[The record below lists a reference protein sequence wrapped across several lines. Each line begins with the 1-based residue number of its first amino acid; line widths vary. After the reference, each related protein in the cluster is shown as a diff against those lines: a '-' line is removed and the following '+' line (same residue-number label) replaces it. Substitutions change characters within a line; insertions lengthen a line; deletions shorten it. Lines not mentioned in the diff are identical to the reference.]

1 MFKSIFSRLMFTY
14 LIIITAVIVTISI
27 ALSIGYSDY
36 VFNDKEQEQLK
47 SAKKVSRMVGNYLNG
62 MITKNELDSSIN
74 SIGYVTDS
82 SIYAINANLDSIKD
96 KSNLKIG
103 EGLDESFLINDL
115 KQVLL
120 SKTVFR
126 RSQYSSKFNMDVV
139 FTGYPL
145 KDGEEVKGAIL
156 IFSPVNI
163 MKTEIT
169 RIEFIIWICALILI
183 LISAVIIFFT
193 SRRISRPIVQMTSAA
208 IKLAEGEK
216 VGEIQA
222 KTSDEI
228 EKLAD
233 AFNTMN
239 RQLEITENVRREFIA
254 NVSHDLRT
262 PLTSINGFVQ
272 GMIDG
277 LIKPENYPKHLITI
291 KEEINRL
298 MKLTRDILEIAKIQG
313 GAINLNIT
321 ELKVADAINSVVGSI
336 EMLAQ
341 QKEIQISLECP
352 PNLYVKVDSDRLK
365 QILSN
370 LLANAINYS
379 GNGSKVCI
387 TVAAEENYV
396 KFAIK
401 DNGQGIPKEDL
412 EYIFE
417 KFYRGD
423 KSRQADGGTGLGLN
437 ISKSLVELH
446 GGKIWAESEM
456 GRGTSFYFILPTP
469 QSIFP
474 PNLGETKS
482 ISKKV

>member
-14 LIIITAVIVTISI
+14 LGIITAVIVTISI

-47 SAKKVSRMVGNYLNG
+47 SAKKVSRMVENYLNG
-62 MITKNELDSSIN
+62 LITKTELDSSIN

-82 SIYAINANLDSIKD
+82 SIYAINANLNSIKD
-96 KSNLKIG
+96 KRNLKIG

-115 KQVLL
+115 KQVLS

-126 RSQYSSKFNMDVV
+126 KSQYSSKFNMDVV

-145 KDGEEVKGAIL
+145 KNENEVNGAIL

-163 MKTEIT
+163 METEIT
-169 RIEFIIWICALILI
+169 KINFIIWICALILI
-183 LISAVIIFFT
+183 LISTVIIFFI
-193 SRRISRPIVQMTSAA
+193 SRRISRPIVQMTSAV

-216 VGEIQA
+216 VGEIHA
-222 KTSDEI
+222 KTGDEI

-233 AFNTMN
+233 AFNVMN
-239 RQLEITENVRREFIA
+239 SQLEITENVRREFIA

-277 LIKPENYPKHLITI
+277 LIKPENYPKHLVTI

-298 MKLTRDILEIAKIQG
+298 MKLTKDILEIAKIQG

-321 ELKVADAINSVVGSI
+321 NVKAADTISLVVESI
-336 EMLAQ
+336 EILAQ
-341 QKEIQISLECP
+341 QKEIQISSQCP
-352 PNLYVKVDSDRLK
+352 MNLYVKADCDRLK

-370 LLANAINYS
+370 LLANAVNYS

-387 TVAAEENYV
+387 TAAAEEDYV
-396 KFAIK
+396 KFVIR
-401 DNGQGIPKEDL
+401 DNGQGIPKENL
-412 EYIFE
+412 ENIFE
-417 KFYRGD
+417 KFYRAD
-423 KSRQADGGTGLGLN
+423 KSRQTDGGTGLGLN

-446 GGKIWAESEM
+446 GGRIWAESEM
-456 GRGTSFYFILPTP
+456 GQGTSFYFTIPNP
-469 QSIFP
+469 QAPSPI
-474 PNLGETKS
+474 
-482 ISKKV
+482 